1 MTEQKKQRLITA
13 IVTAVETVIDS
24 EEDTKIRQ
32 DQPTEML
39 TIREAAQTIK
49 GLSEYTVRQLVAQG
63 KVPSIRTGTGKNGK
77 ILVPKYALLKHLTGA
92 Q

>member
-24 EEDTKIRQ
+24 EEDTEIIKQ

-39 TIREAAQTIK
+39 TIREAAQTVK
-49 GLSEYTVRQLVAQG
+49 GLSEYTVRQLIAQG

-92 Q
+92 

>member
-39 TIREAAQTIK
+39 TIREAAQTVK
-49 GLSEYTVRQLVAQG
+49 GLSEYTVRHLALYNELPNGVLRQG
-63 KVPSIRTGTGKNGK
+63 IVGVHR
-77 ILVPKYALLKHLTGA
+77 
-92 Q
+92 

>member
-1 MTEQKKQRLITA
+1 MTEQKKQRLITV

-24 EEDTKIRQ
+24 EEDTEIRQ

-39 TIREAAQTIK
+39 TIREAAQTVK

-77 ILVPKYALLKHLTGA
+77 ILVPKNALLKHITGA